1 MGEARR
7 ETGSDRIAGIDY
19 NDRNLAAALFCRR
32 GGRIARRDN
41 HVDRLRDQ
49 LIDKAGKMLGLALG
63 GAALEF
69 DIAALDITALGE
81 VLSHPGA
88 EYAALGRADR
98 DKPDAVDLAR
108 LGKC

>member
-19 NDRNLAAALFCRR
+19 DDRNLAAALFCRR

-41 HVDRLRDQ
+41 HVDRLCDQ
-49 LIDKAGKMLGLALG
+49 LIDKAGKTLGLALG

-69 DIAALDITALGE
+69 DVAALDIPTFGE
-81 VLSHPGA
+81 VLDHPRA
-88 EYAALGRADR
+88 EYAALGRADGNQT
-98 DKPDAVDLAR
+98 DAVGLA
-108 LGKC
+108 GSAEG